1 MCFSLAKL
9 TKVLMMHN
17 ILATCSVAMTIV
29 TLKIDIFYSI
39 PNSLSLSLSLSLYV
53 CVCVCVCVYVCMVGG
68 KWINDGVIWSGGSVV
83 MF

>member
-1 MCFSLAKL
+1 
-9 TKVLMMHN
+9 MMHN

-39 PNSLSLSLSLSLYV
+39 PNSLSLSMCV

-68 KWINDGVIWSGGSVV
+68 KWINDGVIWSGGSAV
-83 MF
+83 MFLVGAAVN